1 MSRNPVAD
9 APAHDFAGL
18 LARAARGEPAALDA
32 LIREYEP
39 KVRVV
44 ARVLLGPALRPYL
57 DSADLAQSV
66 HKSIVTGLRENRF
79 EFAGPDQLVG
89 LAITVLRRKAARHWR
104 HLQRQRR
111 LSGDGPA
118 RDGDD
123 LPGVLTAL
131 SSPGTDPAAEA
142 QFRDQLDH
150 LCRHLDDAE
159 RRILDLRL
167 EGYTPSE
174 IADQIGVSRVALRVR
189 LTRLRQRLQA
199 TGAVTDWL

>member
-1 MSRNPVAD
+1 VPVTRVAD
-9 APAHDFAGL
+9 APALDFADL
-18 LARAARGEPAALDA
+18 LARAGQGDQAALDD
-32 LIREYEP
+32 LVRQYEP
-39 KVRVV
+39 KLRVV

-66 HKSIVTGLRENRF
+66 HKSIMVGLRDQRF
-79 EFAGPDQLVG
+79 ALAGPDQLIG
-89 LAITVLRRKAARHWR
+89 LALTVLRRKAAKHWR

-111 LSGDGPA
+111 LSGDGSA
-118 RDGDD
+118 RNADD

-142 QFRDQLDH
+142 QFRDQMHH
-150 LCRHLDDAE
+150 LCQHLDE
-159 RRILDLRL
+159 SEQRVLDLRL
-167 EGYTPSE
+167 EGYTPAE

-199 TGAVTDWL
+199 AGVITDWL